1 MKRRPLI
8 SGGAR
13 TGQGDRPGK
22 WAHVNQAPRSLLTA
36 VALALVLLAA
46 GIPCRGAAAS
56 PRKRKL
62 PPDLTEILSRMNDS
76 AKNLKTVSADLEYTK
91 VTVLVDDK
99 STETGRIFYRKSKN
113 PEILIDITKPEA
125 KTVLFKKNKAEI
137 FMPKINQVQEYNLEE
152 RSSLVEQF
160 LLLGFGTETDKLRKD
175 YDVKFV
181 TEEDMDGDTTAVLEL
196 TPRSES
202 TTAQLSKIHLWVSEE
217 SWLPVQQKFF
227 QPGGDYFVARYTAVK
242 VNRQLPPSTF
252 EISAAKGAKRV
263 KMN

>member
-1 MKRRPLI
+1 VKPAFRRIRICLAAI
-8 SGGAR
+8 
-13 TGQGDRPGK
+13 
-22 WAHVNQAPRSLLTA
+22 
-36 VALALVLLAA
+36 VALLAA
-46 GIPCRGAAAS
+46 MLPANSTAAS

-76 AKNLKTVSADLEYTK
+76 AKNLKTVAADLEYTK

-99 STETGRIFYRKSKN
+99 STETGRLFYRKSKK
-113 PEILIDITKPEA
+113 EILINITKPEA
-125 KTVLFKKNKAEI
+125 KTVLFKKNEAEI
-137 FMPKINQVQEYNLEE
+137 FLPKINQIQEYDLEE
-152 RSSLVEQF
+152 RSGLVEQF

-196 TPRSES
+196 TPRSEK
-202 TTAQLSKIHLWVSEE
+202 TAAQLDKIHLWVSEE

-252 EISAAKGAKRV
+252 QIPAAKDAKRV